1 MTDQS
6 PWNRFK
12 ERNEV
17 HILGEFRNDCGEQ
30 YVIYRMENGD
40 KPYFTGDEVDWK
52 PREPL
57 FGTAFVFAKEERDQ
71 IARILW
77 PTMQEQ
83 IDRATAQLEA
93 MTPEQLAALDTR
105 KVTGSI
111 PVPSTTMTA

>member
-1 MTDQS
+1 M
-6 PWNRFK
+6 K
-12 ERNEV
+12 
-17 HILGEFRNDCGEQ
+17 
-30 YVIYRMENGD
+30 NGD

-93 MTPEQLAALDTR
+93 MTPEQLAALDEVAEARLAECR
-105 KVTGSI
+105 KKMDGPAS
-111 PVPSTTMTA
+111 